1 MLYYVVKKNNKNPD
15 TKMCIKQCVALLFT
29 RAAAYPEGSP
39 LPLYESRDV
48 TVFYHSPRKHTGF
61 LPKDFS
67 VER

>member
-1 MLYYVVKKNNKNPD
+1 MLYYVVKKHNEQND
-15 TKMCIKQCVALLFT
+15 TKMYIKQCVALLFT

-48 TVFYHSPRKHTGF
+48 TVLYHGPQKYTGF
-61 LPKDFS
+61 LPKDFN